1 MDPVDPDP
9 DSDPD
14 PQHCSRENY
23 PFSQMGRKCGRSGIW
38 SPKQAPVCISR
49 NNNVEPL
56 GGMMCSVPEDVASAS
71 YRAVEGVV
79 TPNGALHGTI
89 LEYNCN
95 IGYRRG
101 FCVSFFV
108 FKYRQELKDQQRKY
122 RQERQTNKAKFPWL
136 KGGGGWPEVTFLGL

>member
-1 MDPVDPDP
+1 M
-9 DSDPD
+9 
-14 PQHCSRENY
+14 
-23 PFSQMGRKCGRSGIW
+23 
-38 SPKQAPVCISR
+38 CISR

-101 FCVSFFV
+101 LCVSFLCLNTA
-108 FKYRQELKDQQRKY
+108 RE
-122 RQERQTNKAKFPWL
+122 KFQGSRGSL
-136 KGGGGWPEVTFLGL
+136 RDVVYLG